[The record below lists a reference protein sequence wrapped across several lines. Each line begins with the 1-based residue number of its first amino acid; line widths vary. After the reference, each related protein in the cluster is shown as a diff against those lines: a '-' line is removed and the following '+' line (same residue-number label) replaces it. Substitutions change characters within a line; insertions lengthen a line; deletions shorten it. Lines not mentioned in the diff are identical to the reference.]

1 MSTPSDAPI
10 RVYLEAGAKR
20 VFASALD
27 WPGWSRSGKSDQ
39 LALDALAAYTPR
51 FSPVAERAALTPPT
65 AADRTAFDVVERI
78 PGNASTEFGVPGL
91 AAAADREPVD
101 RAGAERLADLVAA
114 AWSVFDEVAAAA
126 PAGLRKG
133 PRGGG
138 RDRDKIVDHVLDA
151 EGYYIRKL
159 GLRAPPPTRG
169 DRAAIDAHR
178 SAILDV
184 LRRPTDGS
192 PLVPGG
198 WFLPYA
204 ARRIAWHVLDHGWE
218 IEDRTE

>member
-1 MSTPSDAPI
+1 MA
-10 RVYLEAGAKR
+10 RLG
-20 VFASALD
+20 
-27 WPGWSRSGKSDQ
+27 RSGKSEE
-39 LALDALAAYTPR
+39 LALDALAAYAPR
-51 FSPVAERAALTPPT
+51 FAPVAERAAVTPPT
-65 AADRTAFDVVERI
+65 AADRTAFAVVERI

-91 AAAADREPVD
+91 TAAADREPVD
-101 RAGAERLADLVAA
+101 RASAERLGGLVAA
-114 AWSVFDEVAAAA
+114 AWSVFDEISAAA
-126 PAGLRKG
+126 PAELRKG
-133 PRGGG
+133 RGRG

-159 GLRAPPPTRG
+159 GLRAPPPARG
-169 DRAAIDAHR
+169 DIAAIDAHR

-192 PLVPGG
+192 PLVPNG